1 MLQGLPS
8 LPAGSFGSAVASVKD
23 KDFSG
28 RWIMVTANRG
38 DLQRKIDWI
47 SSAWN
52 SKTEVRWGTPTRGS
66 NHNPATVR
74 VGLSARPVQL
84 SLEAQERL
92 LRFFGTA
99 EGGDAVLQSV
109 VLQFE

>member
-1 MLQGLPS
+1 
-8 LPAGSFGSAVASVKD
+8 
-23 KDFSG
+23 
-28 RWIMVTANRG
+28 MVTAECG
-38 DLQRKIDWI
+38 DLSWRI
-47 SSAWN
+47 AWN
-52 SKTEVRWGTPTRGS
+52 SFGRNSQTEVRLGTPTRGS

-74 VGLSARPVQL
+74 VDLSARPVQL

-109 VLQFE
+109 VLQFQ

>member
-1 MLQGLPS
+1 
-8 LPAGSFGSAVASVKD
+8 
-23 KDFSG
+23 
-28 RWIMVTANRG
+28 MVTANRG
-38 DLQRKIDWI
+38 DLQRKIDWN
-47 SSAWN
+47 SFGWN
-52 SKTEVRWGTPTRGS
+52 SKSEVPLGTPTRGS

-84 SLEAQERL
+84 PLEAQKRF

-109 VLQFE
+109 VLQLE

>member
-1 MLQGLPS
+1 
-8 LPAGSFGSAVASVKD
+8 
-23 KDFSG
+23 
-28 RWIMVTANRG
+28 MVTANRG
-38 DLQRKIDWI
+38 DHSWRIAWN
-47 SSAWN
+47 SFGWN
-52 SKTEVRWGTPTRGS
+52 SKTEVQLGTPTRGS

-109 VLQFE
+109 VLQFQ

>member
-1 MLQGLPS
+1 
-8 LPAGSFGSAVASVKD
+8 
-23 KDFSG
+23 
-28 RWIMVTANRG
+28 MVTANRG
-38 DLQRKIDWI
+38 DLQRQIDWN
-47 SSAWN
+47 SFGWN
-52 SKTEVRWGTPTRGS
+52 SKTEVRLGTPTRGS

-99 EGGDAVLQSV
+99 EGGDAVLQRV
-109 VLQFE
+109 VLQFQ

>member
-1 MLQGLPS
+1 
-8 LPAGSFGSAVASVKD
+8 
-23 KDFSG
+23 
-28 RWIMVTANRG
+28 MVTANRG
-38 DLQRKIDWI
+38 DRSWRIAWN
-47 SSAWN
+47 SFGWN
-52 SKTEVRWGTPTRGS
+52 SKTEVRLGTPTRGS

-84 SLEAQERL
+84 SLEAQKRF

-109 VLQFE
+109 VLQLQ